1 MFSTLGHYVGISDV
15 IDVIA
20 TSILFYYVL
29 LLIRGTRAVQ
39 ILIGLL
45 VVVGLLGLAT
55 LFHLYLLGTILRLI
69 LVGATITIAIVF
81 QPELRRALEKI
92 GRGNL
97 FRMLTSQ
104 DDEGREDPKMVVL
117 ARSAFLLRRNRRGGL
132 IVIEQQSGL
141 KEYCES
147 GTMLHADIS
156 EELLISIFVPD
167 SPLHDGAVIVRDG
180 RIEAAAC
187 LLPLAERSPANMRFG
202 TRHRA
207 ALGLAEQTD
216 AVVLVVSEQTGAISI
231 ARDGKLTAPRGR
243 RTAADQDAFGDY
255 APPTRTSP
263 AKRSHR
269 TSSLAAATCAQRDDV
284 AGFVGIKT
292 FGNRPT
298 KLFAQTAGSR
308 PRGSRLGLLSSCRQF
323 RVRIGAVGAALGS
336 DRYG

>member
-81 QPELRRALEKI
+81 QPELRRALEQI

-104 DDEGREDPKMVVL
+104 DDEGREDRTMVVL
-117 ARSAFLLRRNRRGGL
+117 ARTAFLLRRSRRGAL
-132 IVIEQQSGL
+132 MVIEQQSGL
-141 KEYCES
+141 KEYCET
-147 GTMLHADIS
+147 GTMLHADLS
-156 EELLISIFVPD
+156 EELLLSIFAPD
-167 SPLHDGAVIVRDG
+167 SPLHDGAVIVREG

-231 ARDGKLTAPRGR
+231 ARDGKLTRPVDDEQRLTKMLMAITRPPREHR
-243 RTAADQDAFGDY
+243 RRNDLIAHL
-255 APPTRTSP
+255 R
-263 AKRSHR
+263 
-269 TSSLAAATCAQRDDV
+269 
-284 AGFVGIKT
+284 
-292 FGNRPT
+292 
-298 KLFAQTAGSR
+298 
-308 PRGSRLGLLSSCRQF
+308 SRLRPARREPTS
-323 RVRIGAVGAALGS
+323 RVS
-336 DRYG
+336 